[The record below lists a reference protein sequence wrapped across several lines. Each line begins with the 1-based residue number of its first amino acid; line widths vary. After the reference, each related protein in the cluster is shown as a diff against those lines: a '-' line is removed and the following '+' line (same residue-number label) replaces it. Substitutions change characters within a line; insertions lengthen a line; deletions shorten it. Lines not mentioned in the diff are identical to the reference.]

1 MPKLFG
7 AWIDKSLS
15 TCVFTKVQKQ
25 RFTVGKLLACP
36 WYLETVW
43 RFAPGEEMDEQE
55 AAASKNPMPKNLSL
69 NVLEPEDLVEVV
81 KPNSPKLKKLRKK
94 KLKKLDVVNVEVQS
108 AQDVAPLFQDIFLA
122 SIDISIA
129 PLLIESS
136 SNC

>member
-1 MPKLFG
+1 
-7 AWIDKSLS
+7 
-15 TCVFTKVQKQ
+15 
-25 RFTVGKLLACP
+25 
-36 WYLETVW
+36 
-43 RFAPGEEMDEQE
+43 MDEQE